1 MGCYRW
7 VLVRGPFWQR
17 HWMFVQDAGCF
28 RHNYT

>member
-1 MGCYRW
+1 MCGHW
-7 VLVRGPFWQR
+7 VWVRGPFWQR